1 MSLKEELG
9 LDKPIDTEEHE
20 CLLNIIYT
28 GTLISKLSN
37 KFFSNSGTTD
47 AQFNV
52 LMQLKYSHSQEL
64 SQVALSR
71 RLFVNRADVTGLI
84 DRLEKADMVKRTAH
98 PEDRRIN
105 MISITKKGMELLEKL
120 EPVYFKEVN
129 RVLSSLDQGNIRQI
143 IKSLEKIRMNLK

>member
-9 LDKPIDTEEHE
+9 LDRPIDTEEHE
-20 CLLNIIYT
+20 CLLNIVYT

-37 KFFSNSGTTD
+37 KFFSKSGTTD

-52 LMQLKYSHSQEL
+52 LMQLKYSKSQEL
-64 SQVALSR
+64 SQVALSK

-98 PEDRRIN
+98 PEDRRVNI
-105 MISITKKGMELLEKL
+105 ISITGKGMELLDKL
-120 EPVYFKEVN
+120 EPLYFKEVN
-129 RVLSSLDQGNIRQI
+129 RVLARLNQSD
-143 IKSLEKIRMNLK
+143 IKQVINSMEKIRMNLK